1 MNPIARIGKKDC
13 IMLLIVWC
21 LYTPSFSQ
29 VEEIM
34 ALSTKSNKEFVS
46 NTGDINY
53 VAPYLLLEKDTLDH
67 PIKKQIQDQHYATLH
82 LFNKMNTSPISKK
95 KVTDINVVLK
105 EAKQEILKQ
114 TISKKVVMFN
124 EEHHNPYHRVYVET
138 FLKDLKKQGF
148 TVLALETLAWED
160 QKLNN
165 RKYPISTS
173 GTYTKEP
180 YFANLVR
187 KALELGYKV
196 LPYESKE
203 ITNDM
208 SITIREKNQADNLAN
223 IITTESGN
231 ILVLAGYSHIAERPI
246 TSGHHG
252 GANEWMASILKTTY
266 GIDPLTIDQTEMINE
281 ENLNTVALPMLDTT
295 YYIPEEFKGVYD
307 MCLIYPKEVEYLH
320 NELSKKK
327 VDIVLNNEALN
338 TNTLIQFYIKQEYE
352 KHKDKAI
359 PYEQFMIESTKMSL
373 YLDPT
378 KKYIM
383 LFRDKNYKV
392 ITKKEVSDFN
402 LIQL

>member
-1 MNPIARIGKKDC
+1 MNPIARIGKRDC
-13 IMLLIVWC
+13 ITLLIVWC

-29 VEEIM
+29 LEEIM

-46 NTGDINY
+46 KTGDINY
-53 VAPYLLLEKDTLDH
+53 IAPYLLLEKDTLDH
-67 PIKKQIQDQHYATLH
+67 PFKKQLQNEYYTTLH
-82 LFNKMNTSPISKK
+82 LFNKITTSPIPKK
-95 KVTDINVVLK
+95 KITDLNVVVK

-160 QKLNN
+160 QKLNS
-165 RKYPISTS
+165 RKYPISKS

-203 ITNDM
+203 IVDNM
-208 SITIREKNQADNLAN
+208 SIAIREKNQADNLVN
-223 IITTESGN
+223 IITKEPGN
-231 ILVLAGYSHIAERPI
+231 ILVLAGYSHIAEKPI
-246 TSGHHG
+246 ASGHG
-252 GANEWMASILKTTY
+252 GANEWMASILKTKY

-281 ENLNTVALPMLDTT
+281 ENLNAVALPMLDAT

-307 MCLIYPKEVEYLH
+307 MCLIYPKKVEDLH
-320 NELSKKK
+320 NELGKKK
-327 VDIVLNNEALN
+327 IDVILNNEYVN

-373 YLDPT
+373 YLGPA

-383 LFRDKNYKV
+383 LLRDKNYKV

>member
-1 MNPIARIGKKDC
+1 MNRIPRIGKKDC
-13 IMLLIVWC
+13 IMLFIVCC

-29 VEEIM
+29 LEEIM
-34 ALSTKSNKEFVS
+34 ALSTKSNQEFIS
-46 NTGDINY
+46 KTGDLNY
-53 VAPYLLLEKDTLDH
+53 IAPYLLLEKDTLDH
-67 PIKKQIQDQHYATLH
+67 PFKKQMKNQHYATLH
-82 LFNKMNTSPISKK
+82 LFKKMTASPIPKK
-95 KVTDINVVLK
+95 KITDLNVVIK

-160 QKLNN
+160 KELNS

-173 GTYTKEP
+173 GTYIKEP

-203 ITNDM
+203 IVDNM
-208 SITIREKNQADNLAN
+208 SVAIREKEQANNLAN
-223 IITTESGN
+223 IVTTESGN
-231 ILVLAGYSHIAERPI
+231 ILVLAGYSHIAEKPI

-252 GANEWMASILKTTY
+252 GANEWMASILKTKY
-266 GIDPLTIDQTEMINE
+266 GIDPLTIDQTEMLNE
-281 ENLNTVALPMLDTT
+281 EKLNTVSLPVVVNKN
-295 YYIPEEFKGVYD
+295 YIPEELKGVYD
-307 MCLIYPKEVEYLH
+307 MCLVYPKEVEYLH
-320 NELSKKK
+320 SELGKKK
-327 VDIVLNNEALN
+327 VDVVLNNEYVN

-352 KHKDKAI
+352 KYKDKAI

-373 YLDPT
+373 YLDPA

-383 LFRDKNYKV
+383 LLRDKDYKV

-402 LIQL
+402 LIKL